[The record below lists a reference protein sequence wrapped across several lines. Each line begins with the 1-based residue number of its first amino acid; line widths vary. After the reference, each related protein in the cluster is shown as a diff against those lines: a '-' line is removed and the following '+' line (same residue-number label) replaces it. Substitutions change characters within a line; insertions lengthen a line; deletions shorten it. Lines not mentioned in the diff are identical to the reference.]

1 MSYNVL
7 DDEFKKVPQTY
18 EFATFGDRVKASV
31 IDTLVFIPFIFMT
44 IYNWTDL
51 KIYELDLF
59 LNAAMIMYKPIMEWH
74 YGATI
79 GKMVAKIKVVNQE
92 LSEIT
97 LDQSFRRFAVYF
109 IGYGIS
115 LMASYA
121 LFQDPDFASATT
133 LVEVGDLQAK
143 SPLND
148 FSQMASFLVLV
159 SVTFV
164 AFDLKRQALH
174 DKLAET
180 YCIKVP

>member
-31 IDTLVFIPFIFMT
+31 IDTLIFIPFIFMT
-44 IYNWTDL
+44 IYNWTTL
-51 KIYELDLF
+51 KYYEIDLF
-59 LNAAMIMYKPIMEWH
+59 LNTAMILYKPIMEWH

-79 GKMVAKIKVVNQE
+79 GKMIAKIKVVDLQFAD
-92 LSEIT
+92 IT
-97 LDQSFRRFAVYF
+97 LDQSFRRFAIYF
-109 IGYGIS
+109 VGYGIS

-174 DKLAET
+174 DRLAET
-180 YCIKVP
+180 YCIKVL